1 MGKNSELKKAVS
13 GMSEAIED
21 CKNTVSIDQ
30 LEKDAGTCAD
40 CAESSNCTSATD
52 EPNKGI
58 MEEQVDASWETD
70 GEACYA
76 EDDDEISATEMP
88 SFGDCL
94 KIIAGITAA
103 AGLVAIVA
111 FGIIRKVTKDR
122 D

>member
-1 MGKNSELKKAVS
+1 MGKKSELKKAVS
-13 GMSEAIED
+13 GMSEAIEN
-21 CKNTVSIDQ
+21 CENTISMDQ

-40 CAESSNCTSATD
+40 CTESSNCTSATD
-52 EPNKGI
+52 KPNKGI
-58 MEEQVDASWETD
+58 IGEQVDASWEID
-70 GEACYA
+70 DEACYG
-76 EDDDEISATEMP
+76 EDDDEISATGMP

-111 FGIIRKVTKDR
+111 FGIISKVTKDR

>member
-13 GMSEAIED
+13 GMSGAIED
-21 CKNTVSIDQ
+21 CENTVSIDQ

-70 GEACYA
+70 GEACYG
-76 EDDDEISATEMP
+76 EDDDENSATEMP

-111 FGIIRKVTKDR
+111 FGIIHKVTKDR